1 MADMF
6 PVLRVLGI
14 LVMVFALA
22 MGLPL
27 GGVVVCAGWCSA
39 RLPLAM
45 GFTLCVGAALW
56 WGMRRHARELQPR
69 HGPRW

>member
-22 MGLPL
+22 MGL
-27 GGVVVCAGWCSA
+27 SA
-39 RLPLAM
+39 L
-45 GFTLCVGAALW
+45 
-56 WGMRRHARELQPR
+56 RR
-69 HGPRW
+69 G